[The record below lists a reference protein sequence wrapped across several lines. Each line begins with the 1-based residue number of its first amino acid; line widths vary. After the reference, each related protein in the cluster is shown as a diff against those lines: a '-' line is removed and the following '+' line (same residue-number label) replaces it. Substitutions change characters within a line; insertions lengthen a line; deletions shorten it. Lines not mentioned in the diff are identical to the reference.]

1 MRAQH
6 QKGPAVSAEI
16 PIGYTPKVKIGVVD
30 PPLITESNTNAVN
43 KTERGWRG
51 LEANDK
57 NHSIESLGE

>member
-1 MRAQH
+1 M
-6 QKGPAVSAEI
+6 SAEI

-57 NHSIESLGE
+57 NHGIESQGE